1 VTTVGE
7 ILPRLREML
16 TDLDPGG
23 REAEL
28 LLAAALQLDRGRLV
42 AFPETVV
49 SPSAEAHARA
59 LVAGRAAGQPVAYL
73 LGSREF
79 WSLSFEVTPDVLVP
93 RPDSELLVERGLA
106 ALACIANPA
115 IVDLGTG
122 SGAIGLALGFSRPDA
137 RVDLVDVSAAA
148 LAVAR
153 RNARRLALHNVACH
167 EGEWFAPLAGR
178 RYDLIV
184 SNPPYLAA
192 DDPQLRTD
200 GLCHEPPSALVA
212 GPTGLEAL
220 AAIAAEATA
229 HLAADAVLLLEHGA
243 TQGAAVR
250 KLLRAGGL
258 VAVTTL
264 RDLGGHER
272 VTEGRKSR

>member
-7 ILPRLREML
+7 ILPQLRQL
-16 TDLDPGG
+16 LADLDPAG

-28 LLAAALQLDRGRLV
+28 LLAAALEVDRGRLR
-42 AFPETVV
+42 AFPETLV
-49 SPSAEAHARA
+49 PPAAEARARA
-59 LVAGRAAGQPVAYL
+59 LVTGRVAGQPVAYL

-93 RPDSELLVERGLA
+93 RPESELLVERGLA
-106 ALACIANPA
+106 ALASIANPA
-115 IVDLGTG
+115 IADLGTG
-122 SGAIGLALGFSRPDA
+122 SGAIGLALAFSRPDA
-137 RVDLVDVSAAA
+137 RVDLVDASGAA

-153 RNARRLALHNVACH
+153 RNAGRLALDNVACYQ
-167 EGEWFAPLAGR
+167 GAWFAPLAGR
-178 RYDLIV
+178 RYDLVV
-184 SNPPYLAA
+184 SNPPYVAA
-192 DDPQLRTD
+192 DDPELRSD
-200 GLCHEPPSALVA
+200 GLRHEPPAALIA

-229 HLAADAVLLLEHGA
+229 HLAPDAVLLLEHGA

-250 KLLRAGGL
+250 ELLRAAGL
-258 VAVTTL
+258 IAVATL
-264 RDLGGHER
+264 RDLASHER